1 MPVIPHCPN
10 LFEDYQTLYQFLV
23 ELHKNSLKT
32 KLDTIVSISL
42 EIQPVDPLAVLH
54 AFAEPNQLIFYLEK
68 ASQSQAVAAVGSAL
82 HLTVEGGQRFDRAQD
97 FIRSCLAHTMATG
110 PLHLPFAG
118 PHFFCSFTFFEQNRP
133 ENSTFPPATVFLPR
147 WQVARRNNRC
157 VLVANFLINS
167 EVNISLLSR
176 NIWQKLGQVNA
187 VKQNLLKAGDSRD
200 KLIKKSVNTPD
211 NFEGAVRS
219 ALDSIQANQYRK
231 IVLARAIDVTSQT
244 PFHIFHSLNQL
255 RRLHPD
261 CYIFATGN
269 GQGQTFIGASPER
282 LVSLHDRHLTTDAL
296 AGSAPRG
303 QTPAEDDDLAQA
315 MLNSEKERR
324 EHQAVIDFIVERLS
338 HLGLAPQ
345 LSSPAR
351 LLQLANIQHLWTPIH
366 ARVPAEISLLDIVAE
381 LHPTPAVA
389 GVPRDIACQ
398 EIRRYETFDRS
409 LYAAPLGW
417 LDHQGNGEFI
427 VGIRSAIIDGCHARL
442 FAGAGIVAGSAPE
455 KELAEIQLKLQ
466 ALLKAL
472 V

>member
-1 MPVIPHCPN
+1 MQAIPERAN
-10 LFEDYQTLYQFLV
+10 LFQSPQNLYQFLLDCQQKTL
-23 ELHKNSLKT
+23 ENSRPHL
-32 KLDTIVSISL
+32 VSLSL
-42 EIQPVDPLAVLH
+42 EIPPADPLAVIH
-54 AFAEPNQLIFYLEK
+54 EIGDSHQRSFYFEN
-68 ASQSQAVAAVGSAL
+68 SSREEAVAAIDSAL
-82 HLTVEGGQRFDRAQD
+82 HFTLEGGQRFSRAQD
-97 FIRSCLAHTMATG
+97 FIRSWLASTITTG

-133 ENSTFPPATVFLPR
+133 EDSAFPPATVFLPR
-147 WQVARRNNRC
+147 WQVARRKNRC
-157 VLVANFLINS
+157 VFVANFPVSS
-167 EVNISLLSR
+167 EVNISLLSQA
-176 NIWQKLGQVNA
+176 IWQKIRDVKAVNQTVIKPSDSDNKIA
-187 VKQNLLKAGDSRD
+187 LKSDRYPEKYKD
-200 KLIKKSVNTPD
+200 
-211 NFEGAVRS
+211 AVRS
-219 ALDSIQANQYRK
+219 AVKSIQANQYRK
-231 IVLARAIDVTSQT
+231 IVLAHAIDVSSQT
-244 PFHIFHSLNQL
+244 PFHIVHSLNQL

-269 GQGQTFIGASPER
+269 GKGQTFIGASPER
-282 LVSLHDRHLTTDAL
+282 LVSLHDWHLTTDAL

-303 QTPAEDDDLAQA
+303 KTPAEDTDLAQA
-315 MLNSEKERR
+315 LLNSEKDRH
-324 EHQAVIDFIVERLS
+324 EHQVVIDFIVERLS
-338 HLGLAPQ
+338 RLGLAPQ

-366 ARVPAEISLLDIVAE
+366 ARVPAEISLLDIVGE

-389 GVPRDIACQ
+389 GVPRDIACE

-417 LDHQGNGEFI
+417 VDPQGNGEFI
-427 VGIRSAIIDGCHARL
+427 VGIRSAIIDGCRARL

>member
-1 MPVIPHCPN
+1 VNNP
-10 LFEDYQTLYQFLV
+10 D
-23 ELHKNSLKT
+23 
-32 KLDTIVSISL
+32 
-42 EIQPVDPLAVLH
+42 
-54 AFAEPNQLIFYLEK
+54 
-68 ASQSQAVAAVGSAL
+68 
-82 HLTVEGGQRFDRAQD
+82 
-97 FIRSCLAHTMATG
+97 
-110 PLHLPFAG
+110 
-118 PHFFCSFTFFEQNRP
+118 SF
-133 ENSTFPPATVFLPR
+133 
-147 WQVARRNNRC
+147 
-157 VLVANFLINS
+157 
-167 EVNISLLSR
+167 
-176 NIWQKLGQVNA
+176 K
-187 VKQNLLKAGDSRD
+187 D
-200 KLIKKSVNTPD
+200 
-211 NFEGAVRS
+211 AVRS
-219 ALDSIQANQYRK
+219 ALNSIQANQYKK
-231 IVLARAIDVTSQT
+231 IVLARSIDVTSQT
-244 PFHIFHSLNQL
+244 PFHIFHSLNHL

-269 GQGQTFIGASPER
+269 SKGQTFIGASPER

-303 QTPAEDDDLAQA
+303 QTPAEDADLAQA

-417 LDHQGNGEFI
+417 LDRQGNGEFI